1 MLLDRAIRGLL
12 PHKRMMK
19 RGPAITISIIVGVLF
34 AVFFVYPAGTV
45 VKQAFE
51 GTRANGS
58 HYWTM
63 EFFVSV
69 FQNPIYREG
78 LWNALT
84 LGIVST
90 LATLAIAFPLALI
103 GHRYDFYGKSLLGV
117 LVLAP
122 MILPPFVGAVG
133 VKQMLGV
140 NGAFNAL
147 LIDSG
152 LMDSA
157 YPHDWLAN
165 GRFLGIVLMNALHL
179 YPILY
184 MNIAAALANLD
195 PAMEQ
200 AAENLGCP
208 PWKRFFRITLPLA
221 MPGVFAGASI
231 VFIWAFTELG
241 VPLVFD
247 YARVAPV
254 QIFDGLKGLDK
265 NPIPYALTA
274 ILLIVAA
281 GVFALSKL
289 IMGRSPLGTAPRPK
303 GRSTAI
309 KVGPWKSAACTLF
322 FTSVFIIASIPHLG
336 VLLLSLAE
344 RWYGTVVPEELT
356 MRHYVEALGNG
367 LVVPSIQ
374 NSLMYAGCAT
384 LLALIIGLS
393 VAWVVVRSDLKARNL
408 LDAVV
413 MLPLAVPG
421 LVMAFGYLALSQEG
435 KAFHFLVG
443 AGGSPFL
450 LIVVA
455 YAFRRLPYIVRS
467 AVAGLQQSN
476 PALEEAAKSLGASP
490 LRTLRRVGIPLIGA
504 NLAAGSILAFAFAM
518 LEVSDSLILAQQAQH
533 YPITKAIYTLL
544 STLGNG
550 TELAAALGVWAMV
563 FLSVAIMGA
572 AVLGGKRG
580 GMFKV

>member
-1 MLLDRAIRGLL
+1 MRRA
-12 PHKRMMK
+12 
-19 RGPAITISIIVGVLF
+19 PATLITFTVCALF
-34 AVFFVYPAGTV
+34 AVFFIYPAGMV
-45 VKQAFE
+45 VRQAFE
-51 GTRANGS
+51 GPRGFTL
-58 HYWTM
+58 
-63 EFFVSV
+63 EFFCAIFS
-69 FQNPIYREG
+69 NPIYREG
-78 LWNALT
+78 MWNSFAL
-84 LGIVST
+84 GAAST
-90 LATLAIAFPLALI
+90 VAALAIAFPLALV
-103 GHRYDFYGKSLLGV
+103 GHRYDFFAKPALGV

-140 NGAFNAL
+140 NGAFNAA
-147 LIDSG
+147 LIDCG
-152 LMDSA
+152 LMDVA
-157 YPHDWLAN
+157 APFDWLAH
-165 GRFLGIVLMNALHL
+165 GRFAGIVLMIALNL

-184 MNIAAALANLD
+184 MNIAAALSNLD

-247 YARVAPV
+247 YGRTASV

-274 ILLIVAA
+274 VLLIVAA
-281 GVFALSKL
+281 TVFALSKWV
-289 IMGRSPLGTAPRPK
+289 MGRSPLGTAPRPK
-303 GRSTAI
+303 GRAAAQRLRGWKSTACA
-309 KVGPWKSAACTLF
+309 GMFLG
-322 FTSVFIIASIPHLG
+322 VFMLASIPHLG
-336 VLLLSLAE
+336 VVLLSVAG
-344 RWYGTVVPEELT
+344 RWYGTVVPDQFT
-356 MRHYVEALGNG
+356 PRHYIEALGNG
-367 LVVPSIQ
+367 LVVPSIH
-374 NSLMYAGCAT
+374 NSLCYAGCAT
-384 LLALIIGLS
+384 LLALVIGLS
-393 VAWVVVRSDLKARNL
+393 VAWVVVRSDLKFRGL

-435 KAFHFLVG
+435 KPFYFLVG
-443 AGGSPFL
+443 AGGSPFML
-450 LIVVA
+450 LVIA
-455 YAFRRLPYIVRS
+455 YAIRRLPYIVRS
-467 AVAGLQQSN
+467 AVAGLEQSN
-476 PALEEAAKSLGASP
+476 PMLEEAARSLGATP
-490 LRTLRRVGIPLIGA
+490 ARTLRRIAIPLIGA

-580 GMFKV
+580 GLFKV

>member
-1 MLLDRAIRGLL
+1 
-12 PHKRMMK
+12 MK
-19 RGPAITISIIVGVLF
+19 RSNALIISIFVTLLF
-34 AVFFVYPAGTV
+34 AVFFIYPAGMV

-51 GTRANGS
+51 GTRADGS
-58 HYWTM
+58 H
-63 EFFVSV
+63 FFTLDFFASI
-69 FQNPIYREG
+69 FRNPIYREG
-78 LWNALT
+78 LWNAFALGIMST
-84 LGIVST
+84 LGTV
-90 LATLAIAFPLALI
+90 AIAFPLALV
-103 GHRYDFYGKSLLGV
+103 GHRYDFFGKNALGV
-117 LVLAP
+117 LVLIP

-140 NGAFNAL
+140 NGFFNAL
-147 LIDSG
+147 LIDCG
-152 LMDSA
+152 MMNLNLP
-157 YPHDWLAN
+157 YDWLAH
-165 GRFLGIVLMNALHL
+165 GRFIGIVFMNALHL

-184 MNIAAALANLD
+184 MNISASLANLD

-208 PWKRFFRITLPLA
+208 PWKRFLRITLPLA
-221 MPGVFAGASI
+221 MPGVFAGAAI

-247 YARVAPV
+247 FARVAPV

-274 ILLIVAA
+274 VLLVVATT
-281 GVFALSKL
+281 VFALSKWM
-289 IMGRSPLGTAPRPK
+289 IGRSPLGAAPRPK
-303 GRSTAI
+303 GRATALR
-309 KVGPWKSAACTLF
+309 VTGCKSVACSLLFMFVFVVAA
-322 FTSVFIIASIPHLG
+322 IPHLG
-336 VLLLSLAE
+336 VVLLSLTG
-344 RWYGTVVPEELT
+344 RWYGTVLPDEFTL
-356 MRHYVEALGNG
+356 RHYVEALGNG

-374 NSLMYAGCAT
+374 NSLLYASGAT
-384 LLALIIGLS
+384 GVALIIGLS
-393 VAWVVVRSDLKARNL
+393 VAWVVVRSDLKFRGV

-421 LVMAFGYLALSQEG
+421 LVMAFGYLALSQQG

-443 AGGSPFL
+443 TGGSPFL

-467 AVAGLQQSN
+467 AAAGLQQSN
-476 PALEEAAKSLGASP
+476 PALEEAAKSLGATP
-490 LRTLRRVGIPLIGA
+490 MRMLRRVAIPLIGA

-544 STLGNG
+544 SSLGNG

-580 GMFKV
+580 GLFKV

>member
-1 MLLDRAIRGLL
+1 MNRR
-12 PHKRMMK
+12 
-19 RGPAITISIIVGVLF
+19 PAILISIIVCALF
-34 AVFFVYPAGTV
+34 AVFFIYPAGMV

-51 GTRANGS
+51 GPSGFTL
-58 HYWTM
+58 
-63 EFFVSV
+63 EFFAAV
-69 FQNPIYREG
+69 FKNPIYQEG
-78 LWNALT
+78 LWNSFAI
-84 LGIVST
+84 GSC
-90 LATLAIAFPLALI
+90 ATLTALSIAFPLALV
-103 GHRYDFYGKSLLGV
+103 GHRYDFIGKPALGV

-140 NGAFNAL
+140 NGALNAA
-147 LIDSG
+147 LIKTG
-152 LMDSA
+152 LMDGA
-157 YPHDWLAN
+157 MPFDWLAE
-165 GRFLGIVLMNALHL
+165 GRFVGIVLMIGLNL

-184 MNIAAALANLD
+184 MNIAAALSNLD

-247 YARVAPV
+247 FSRTASV
-254 QIFDGLKGLDK
+254 QIFDGLKGLER
-265 NPIPYALTA
+265 NPIPYALTT
-274 ILLIVAA
+274 ILLIVATL
-281 GVFALSKL
+281 VFTLSKFV
-289 IMGRSPLGTAPRPK
+289 IGRSPLGTAPRPK
-303 GRSTAI
+303 VRADARRLSG
-309 KVGPWKSAACTLF
+309 WKSAACATLF
-322 FTSVFIIASIPHLG
+322 LGVFILAAIPHLG
-336 VLLLSLAE
+336 VLLLSLAG
-344 RWYGTVVPEELT
+344 RWYGTVIPDAFTL
-356 MRHYVEALGNG
+356 RHYTEALGNG

-374 NSLMYAGCAT
+374 NSLLYAGCAT
-384 LLALIIGLS
+384 LVALVIGLS
-393 VAWVVVRSDLKARNL
+393 VAWVVVRSDLKIRGW

-435 KAFHFLVG
+435 KSFHFLVG

-450 LIVVA
+450 LLVIA
-455 YAFRRLPYIVRS
+455 YAIRRLPYVVRS

-476 PALEEAAKSLGASP
+476 PALEEAARSLGATP
-490 LRTLRRVGIPLIGA
+490 ARALRRIAIPLIGA
-504 NLAAGSILAFAFAM
+504 NLAAGAILAFAFAM
-518 LEVSDSLILAQQAQH
+518 LEVSDSLILAQQEQH
-533 YPITKAIYTLL
+533 FPITKAIYSLL

-563 FLSVAIMGA
+563 FLSVAIIGA
-572 AVLGGKRG
+572 AILAGKRG
-580 GMFKV
+580 GLFKV

>member
-1 MLLDRAIRGLL
+1 
-12 PHKRMMK
+12 MK
-19 RGPAITISIIVGVLF
+19 RGPALLITVLVCAFF
-34 AVFFVYPAGTV
+34 AVFFIYPAGMV

-51 GTRANGS
+51 GPEGFTLDYIKA
-58 HYWTM
+58 
-63 EFFVSV
+63 V
-69 FQNPIYREG
+69 FENPIYREG
-78 LWNALT
+78 IRNSFLLGTAAT
-84 LGIVST
+84 LGA
-90 LATLAIAFPLALI
+90 LLFAFPLALV
-103 GHRYDFYGKSLLGV
+103 GHRYDFPGKPALGV
-117 LVLAP
+117 MVLAP

-133 VKQMLGV
+133 VKQILGV
-140 NGAFNAL
+140 NGALNAAL
-147 LIDSG
+147 VKLG
-152 LMDSA
+152 MMDA
-157 YPHDWLAN
+157 AQPFDWLAE
-165 GRFLGIVLMNALHL
+165 GRMAGIVLMISLNL

-184 MNIAAALANLD
+184 MNIAAALSNLD

-247 YARVAPV
+247 FSRTASV
-254 QIFDGLKGLDK
+254 QIFDGLKGLDR

-274 ILLIVAA
+274 ILLVVAA
-281 GVFALSKL
+281 TVFSLSKFV
-289 IMGRSPLGTAPRPK
+289 IGRSPLGTAPRPK
-303 GRSTAI
+303 GRTNAI
-309 KVGPWKSAACTLF
+309 RLRGFKGLACSALF
-322 FTSVFIIASIPHLG
+322 LGIFLFASIPHLG
-336 VLLLSLAE
+336 VLFLSLAD
-344 RWYGTVVPEELT
+344 RWYGTVVPDEFT
-356 MRHYVEALGNG
+356 MHHYIEALGNG

-384 LLALIIGLS
+384 LLALLVGLG
-393 VAWVVVRSDLKARNL
+393 VAWVVVRSDLKVRGV

-435 KAFHFLVG
+435 KPFHFLVG
-443 AGGSPFL
+443 AGGSPFFL
-450 LIVVA
+450 LVLA
-455 YAFRRLPYIVRS
+455 YGTRRLPYVVRS

-476 PALEEAAKSLGASP
+476 PALEEAARSLGATP
-490 LRTLRRVGIPLIGA
+490 IRALRRVALPLIGA

-518 LEVSDSLILAQQAQH
+518 LEVSDSLILAQQEQH

-563 FLSVAIMGA
+563 FLSTAIMGA
-572 AVLGGKRG
+572 AILGGKRG
-580 GMFKV
+580 GLFKV

>member
-1 MLLDRAIRGLL
+1 
-12 PHKRMMK
+12 MK
-19 RGPAITISIIVGVLF
+19 RRNAILVSGIVIALL
-34 AVFFVYPAGTV
+34 AVFFVYPAGMV

-51 GTRANGS
+51 GTTAQGGKFF
-58 HYWTM
+58 TL
-63 EFFVSV
+63 EFILTV
-69 FQNPIYREG
+69 FKNPIYREG
-78 LWNALT
+78 LWNALA
-84 LGIVST
+84 LGLVST
-90 LATLAIAFPLALI
+90 FATLALALPLALS
-103 GHRYDFYGKSLLGV
+103 GHRYDFFGKRLLGV

-122 MILPPFVGAVG
+122 LILPPFVGAVG

-147 LIDSG
+147 LIDLG
-152 LMDSA
+152 MMDA
-157 YPHDWLAN
+157 TQPFDWLAN
-165 GRFLGIVLMNALHL
+165 GRFAGIVLMNALHL

-221 MPGVFAGASI
+221 MPGIFAGSAI
-231 VFIWAFTELG
+231 VFIWSFTELG

-247 YARVAPV
+247 YSRVAPV
-254 QIFDGLKGLDK
+254 QIFDGLKSLDT

-274 ILLIVAA
+274 ILLVIAA
-281 GVFALSKL
+281 VVFLFSKL
-289 IMGRSPLGTAPRPK
+289 VIGRAPLGTTPRPK
-303 GRSTAI
+303 GMQTA
-309 KVGPWKSAACTLF
+309 KKLHGWKSGMCALWFALTF
-322 FTSVFIIASIPHLG
+322 AIASIPHLG
-336 VLLLSLAE
+336 VLLLSFAG
-344 RWYGTVVPEELT
+344 RWYGTVIPDELT
-356 MRHYVEALGNG
+356 MRHYIEALGNG

-384 LLALIIGLS
+384 LIAVAIGLC
-393 VAWVVVRSDLKARNL
+393 VAWVVVRSDLRFRNL
-408 LDAVV
+408 LDAFV

-435 KAFHFLVG
+435 KPFHFLIG
-443 AGGSPFL
+443 AGGSPFML
-450 LIVVA
+450 LVIA
-455 YAFRRLPYIVRS
+455 YAIRRLPYVVRA

-476 PALEEAAKSLGASP
+476 PMLEEAARSLGATP
-490 LRTLRRVGIPLIGA
+490 ARTLHRVAIPLIGA
-504 NLAAGSILAFAFAM
+504 NLAAGAILAFAFAM
-518 LEVSDSLILAQQAQH
+518 LEVSDSLILAQQEQH
-533 YPITKAIYTLL
+533 YPITKAIFTLL

-572 AVLGGKRG
+572 AVLAGKRG

>member
-1 MLLDRAIRGLL
+1 
-12 PHKRMMK
+12 
-19 RGPAITISIIVGVLF
+19 
-34 AVFFVYPAGTV
+34 VF
-45 VKQAFE
+45 
-51 GTRANGS
+51 R
-58 HYWTM
+58 
-63 EFFVSV
+63 
-69 FQNPIYREG
+69 NPIYREG
-78 LWNALT
+78 LWNAFA
-84 LGIVST
+84 LGAVST
-90 LATLAIAFPLALI
+90 GATLAIAFPLALI
-103 GHRYDFYGKSLLGV
+103 GHRYDFFAKPLLGV

-133 VKQMLGV
+133 MKQMLGV

-147 LIDSG
+147 LIHGG
-152 LMDSA
+152 LMDPA
-157 YPHDWLAN
+157 EPYDWLAN
-165 GRFLGIVLMNALHL
+165 GRFAGIVLMNALHL

-274 ILLIVAA
+274 ILLGVAA
-281 GVFALSKL
+281 LVFALSKGVL
-289 IMGRSPLGTAPRPK
+289 GRSPLGTAPRPK
-303 GRSTAI
+303 GRSAARRLRGI
-309 KVGPWKSAACTLF
+309 PSLACTALF
-322 FTSVFIIASIPHLG
+322 LAVFSLATIPHLG
-336 VLLLSLAE
+336 VLLLSIAG
-344 RWYGTVVPEELT
+344 RWYGTVIPDEITVS
-356 MRHYVEALGNG
+356 HYVEALGNG

-374 NSLMYAGCAT
+374 NSLLYAGCAT
-384 LLALIIGLS
+384 LVALAIGLA
-393 VAWVVVRSDLKARNL
+393 VAWVVVRSDLRSRNL

-421 LVMAFGYLALSQEG
+421 LVMAFGYLTLSQEG

-443 AGGSPFL
+443 ADGSPFL

-455 YAFRRLPYIVRS
+455 YAFRRLPYVVRS

-476 PALEEAAKSLGASP
+476 PALEEAAMSLGATP
-490 LRTLRRVGIPLIGA
+490 LRMLRRIAIPLIGA

-518 LEVSDSLILAQQAQH
+518 LEVSDSLILAQQQQH
-533 YPITKAIYTLL
+533 YPITKAIYSLL
-544 STLGNG
+544 STLGDG

-580 GMFKV
+580 GLFKV

>member
-1 MLLDRAIRGLL
+1 
-12 PHKRMMK
+12 MK
-19 RGPAITISIIVGVLF
+19 RGTAIAILLAVCALF
-34 AVFFVYPAGTV
+34 AVFFIYPAGMV

-51 GTRANGS
+51 GTGADGS
-58 HYWTM
+58 RHFTL
-63 EFFVSV
+63 EFFATV
-69 FQNPIYREG
+69 FRNPIYREG
-78 LWNALT
+78 LWNAFA

-90 LATLAIAFPLALI
+90 LATLAIAFPLALV
-103 GHRYDFYGKSLLGV
+103 GHRHDFIGKPVLGV

-133 VKQMLGV
+133 IKQMLGV
-140 NGAFNAL
+140 NGAFNAF
-147 LIDSG
+147 LIKTG
-152 LMDSA
+152 LMDA
-157 YPHDWLAN
+157 DLPYDWLAN
-165 GRFLGIVLMNALHL
+165 GRFAGIVLMNALHL

-274 ILLIVAA
+274 VLLVVAA

-289 IMGRSPLGTAPRPK
+289 VMGRSPLGTAPKPG
-303 GRSTAI
+303 GRSRAVRL
-309 KVGPWKSAACTLF
+309 KGWKSGACALLF
-322 FTSVFIIASIPHLG
+322 FGVFLVASIPHLG
-336 VLLLSLAE
+336 VLLLSVAG
-344 RWYGTVVPEELT
+344 RWYGTVMPDELT
-356 MRHYVEALGNG
+356 MRHYIEALGSG

-374 NSLMYAGCAT
+374 NSLLYAGCAT
-384 LLALIIGLS
+384 LVALVIGLA
-393 VAWVVVRSDLKARNL
+393 VAWVVVRSDLKSRGL
-408 LDAVV
+408 LDSVV

-435 KAFHFLVG
+435 KPFHFLVG

-450 LIVVA
+450 LLVVA
-455 YAFRRLPYIVRS
+455 YATRRMPYIVRS

-490 LRTLRRVGIPLIGA
+490 LRTLRRISIPLIGA
-504 NLAAGSILAFAFAM
+504 NLAAGCILAFAFAM
-518 LEVSDSLILAQQAQH
+518 LEVSDSLILAQQEQH

-563 FLSVAIMGA
+563 FLSVAIIGA

-580 GMFKV
+580 GLFKV